1 MNKSFKYTVMSFMY
15 AFCGNIKKVIFFRI
29 QPLIKQKKI
38 KQDQDKTLVGT
49 VVQQIIHYMIV
60 QNTEIIG

>member
-38 KQDQDKTLVGT
+38 KRDKTLVGT